1 MRHSLALLACSSLA
15 LAALTACNGTP
26 PPPAPT
32 GHGQVDKLATIDTKV
47 GTGAEAKPG
56 MTVQV
61 LYTGWLYDDTAKDKH
76 GTKFDS
82 SDDHGGR
89 PFSFTLGQGMVIK
102 GWDQGVAGMHVGG
115 ERTLLI
121 PADLG
126 YGAGGAGGVIPP
138 NASLVFDVKLVGVGQ
153 Q

>member
-1 MRHSLALLACSSLA
+1 MRHRLALLAIAAVA
-15 LAALTACNGTP
+15 LAACNRIP
-26 PPPAPT
+26 PPPPLAS
-32 GHGQVDKLATIDTKV
+32 HGQVDKLATIDTKT
-47 GTGAEAKPG
+47 GTGPEAKPG

-61 LYTGWLYDDTAKDKH
+61 LYTGWLYDDRAKDKH

-82 SDDHGGR
+82 TDDHGGQ
-89 PFSFTLGQGMVIK
+89 PFSFPLGQGQVIK

-121 PADLG
+121 PAELG
-126 YGAGGAGGVIPP
+126 YGARGAAEVIPP

-153 Q
+153 

>member
-1 MRHSLALLACSSLA
+1 MLRRLALLAASVLA
-15 LAALTACNGTP
+15 LAACNRTP
-26 PPPAPT
+26 PPSPPT
-32 GHGQVDKLATIDTKV
+32 SHGQVDKLATIDTRV

-61 LYTGWLYDDTAKDKH
+61 LYTGWLYDDRARDNH

-82 SDDHGGR
+82 TDDHGGQ
-89 PFSFTLGQGMVIK
+89 PFSFPLGQGQVIK
-102 GWDQGVAGMHVGG
+102 GWDQGVAGMRVGG

-121 PADLG
+121 PAEFG
-126 YGAGGAGGVIPP
+126 YGARGAGDVIPP

-153 Q
+153 